1 MDLTKF
7 IEEPEGTAIEKYFRD
22 MIAKNK
28 HMMVP
33 YYLMAAYAYYVQDD
47 PIVGDAFFD
56 QLAKDLLKEYDS
68 IEHWHKHHIT
78 KDMLVSG
85 TYLGEYPSIV
95 EGAVDSV
102 REKFK

>member
-1 MDLTKF
+1 MDLTAF
-7 IEEPEGTAIEKYFRD
+7 FEEPQGTAIERYFREN
-22 MIAKNK
+22 IGKNQN
-28 HMMVP
+28 MMVP

-56 QLAKDLLKEYDS
+56 HLAKDMLKVYDS
-68 IEHWHKHHIT
+68 IVHRHKHHIT

-95 EGAVDSV
+95 EGAVDDV